1 MGLKQDLE
9 MRDQI
14 QERRSQGNDCSSVA
28 INP

>member
-14 QERRSQGNDCSSVA
+14 QESGCQDNDCSSVA
-28 INP
+28 KHS